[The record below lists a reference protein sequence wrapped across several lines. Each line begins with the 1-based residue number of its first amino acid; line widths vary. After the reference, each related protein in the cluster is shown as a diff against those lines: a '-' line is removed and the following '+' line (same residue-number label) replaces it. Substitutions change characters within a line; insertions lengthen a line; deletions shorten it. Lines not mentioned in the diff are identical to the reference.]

1 MRKAILLSV
10 LFAIPV
16 MASAFNGKAK
26 VGGIWYN
33 IVTKAEKAEVTSEY
47 PIQHYKGRVV
57 IPKTIVYEGVTCNVT
72 AIGEGAF
79 AQSEI
84 QQVVIPSS
92 VTSIGSRAF
101 VYCDNLNS
109 VTIPESIEEIGS
121 RAFDGCYA
129 LKTIKLPS
137 KLKTIEEGLFNQC
150 YQLTSIVIPNDVTTI
165 GWHAFKGCRGLKS
178 VKMGDKIEKIG
189 DEAFME
195 CEQLSQVEIPNSV
208 VEIESNAFK
217 DCKRLTT
224 VTLGSGVEKISFSAF
239 SGCGDLKDFYITSA
253 VLPDI
258 INHAEIFQDAEVE
271 YATLH
276 VAESMIET
284 CKLSAPWSK
293 FGKIVANPN
302 AVAPRSAGNNQEDDE
317 TIYEPSDCQGQFPT
331 PAIPRYELEN
341 WLEEQAI
348 YPKVEEG
355 KYIGTSVTVDFV
367 VEPDGSISNVKA
379 TKNSWPELIPE
390 AERVV
395 RSMPKWHPGKV
406 NGKYARVRERIGVHF
421 KK

>member
-1 MRKAILLSV
+1 
-10 LFAIPV
+10 
-16 MASAFNGKAK
+16 
-26 VGGIWYN
+26 
-33 IVTKAEKAEVTSEY
+33 
-47 PIQHYKGRVV
+47 
-57 IPKTIVYEGVTCNVT
+57 
-72 AIGEGAF
+72 
-79 AQSEI
+79 
-84 QQVVIPSS
+84 
-92 VTSIGSRAF
+92 
-101 VYCDNLNS
+101 
-109 VTIPESIEEIGS
+109 
-121 RAFDGCYA
+121 
-129 LKTIKLPS
+129 
-137 KLKTIEEGLFNQC
+137 
-150 YQLTSIVIPNDVTTI
+150 
-165 GWHAFKGCRGLKS
+165 
-178 VKMGDKIEKIG
+178 
-189 DEAFME
+189 
-195 CEQLSQVEIPNSV
+195 
-208 VEIESNAFK
+208 
-217 DCKRLTT
+217 
-224 VTLGSGVEKISFSAF
+224 
-239 SGCGDLKDFYITSA
+239 
-253 VLPDI
+253 
-258 INHAEIFQDAEVE
+258 
-271 YATLH
+271 
-276 VAESMIET
+276 MIET